1 MVEFLSLVINE
12 KYSFNPDLIDKTDL
26 NEICVISLLSFILY
40 RFGSAILI
48 WRLSHSVRKST
59 FQIIDITILYQLL
72 KGYKKKTRN
81 NPGRIVQYINYLNA
95 MFQSCAQVQFL
106 NAFSSFIYHCHI

>member
-1 MVEFLSLVINE
+1 MVEFLSFVINE
-12 KYSFNPDLIDKTDL
+12 TYSFDPDSISNSDMTR
-26 NEICVISLLSFILY
+26 ICVISVISFILY

-48 WRLSHSVRKST
+48 WILSHSVRKST
-59 FQIIDITILYQLL
+59 VQIIDITILYQLL

-95 MFQSCAQVQFL
+95 MFQSCAQVQSQL
-106 NAFSSFIYHCHI
+106 N